1 MKILVTGFEPFGG
14 EDVNPSWEAV
24 QRLQAPEGTELIRLR
39 LPVVFREAG
48 EQLAA
53 ALRREQPDLV
63 LCIGQAAG
71 RDAITPERLG
81 VNLMDASIPDNAGFQ
96 PQEEPVIPGACRW
109 RRWPRPSGTRASRP
123 GSPTA
128 RGFLCATPCST
139 GCCTRWKRTIR
150 RCGAALSTSPAC
162 RSRRSGWE
170 RGKPCPPWRF
180 PRSSGA
186 CSPCWLFAP
195 GLNRTSHKTRQALRP
210 DAKCVRP
217 QAVDKVSTA

>member
-14 EDVNPSWEAV
+14 EDINPSWEAV

-53 ALRREQPDLV
+53 ALAREQPDLV

-96 PQEEPVIPGACRW
+96 PREEPVIPGAPAAYFARLPVKELAQAIRDAGVPAQVSNSAGLFVCNALLCRLLHEIETHYPQM
-109 RRWPRPSGTRASRP
+109 RG
-123 GSPTA
+123 
-128 RGFLCATPCST
+128 GFLHVPCLPEQAERL
-139 GCCTRWKRTIR
+139 GK
-150 RCGAALSTSPAC
+150 GAALPSLTLP
-162 RSRRSGWE
+162 E
-170 RGKPCPPWRF
+170 IVRGLQAALDF
-180 PRSSGA
+180 FGE
-186 CSPCWLFAP
+186 
-195 GLNRTSHKTRQALRP
+195 NREA
-210 DAKCVRP
+210 
-217 QAVDKVSTA
+217 

>member
-24 QRLQAPEGTELIRLR
+24 RQLRAPEGTELVRLR

-81 VNLMDASIPDNAGFQ
+81 VNLMDAAIPDNAGFH
-96 PQEEPVIPGACRW
+96 PQEEPVIPGAPAAFFARL
-109 RRWPRPSGTRASRP
+109 PVAALAEAIRAAAVP
-123 GSPTA
+123 A
-128 RGFLCATPCST
+128 RVSNSAGLFVCNALLYRLLYEMETGYPQMRGGFLHVPCLPEQ
-139 GCCTRWKRTIR
+139 
-150 RCGAALSTSPAC
+150 AARL
-162 RSRRSGWE
+162 
-170 RGKPCPPWRF
+170 GKE
-180 PRSSGA
+180 
-186 CSPCWLFAP
+186 
-195 GLNRTSHKTRQALRP
+195 RTS
-210 DAKCVRP
+210 
-217 QAVDKVSTA
+217 

>member
-1 MKILVTGFEPFGG
+1 MKILLTGFEPFGG

-96 PQEEPVIPGACRW
+96 PREEPVLPGAPAAYFVRLPVAALAQAIRAAGVPARVSNSAGLFVCNALLCRLLHEIETHYPQM
-109 RRWPRPSGTRASRP
+109 RG
-123 GSPTA
+123 
-128 RGFLCATPCST
+128 GFLHVPCLPEQAERLGKGKALPSLALPEIVR
-139 GCCTRWKRTIR
+139 GLQ
-150 RCGAALSTSPAC
+150 AALAFC
-162 RSRRSGWE
+162 SRLE
-170 RGKPCPPWRF
+170 
-180 PRSSGA
+180 
-186 CSPCWLFAP
+186 
-195 GLNRTSHKTRQALRP
+195 P
-210 DAKCVRP
+210 DVP
-217 QAVDKVSTA
+217 

>member
-14 EDVNPSWEAV
+14 EDINPSWEAV

-53 ALRREQPDLV
+53 ALRREKPDLV

-96 PQEEPVIPGACRW
+96 PREEPVLPGAPAAYFVRLPVAALAQAIRAAGVPARVSNSAGLFVCNALLCRLLYEMETGYPQM
-109 RRWPRPSGTRASRP
+109 RG
-123 GSPTA
+123 
-128 RGFLCATPCST
+128 GFLHVPCLPEQAERL
-139 GCCTRWKRTIR
+139 GK
-150 RCGAALSTSPAC
+150 GKALPSLALPEIVRGLQSVLAFC
-162 RSRRSGWE
+162 SRLE
-170 RGKPCPPWRF
+170 
-180 PRSSGA
+180 
-186 CSPCWLFAP
+186 
-195 GLNRTSHKTRQALRP
+195 P
-210 DAKCVRP
+210 DVP
-217 QAVDKVSTA
+217 

>member
-24 QRLQAPEGTELIRLR
+24 QRLQAPEGTELVRLR

-53 ALRREQPDLV
+53 ALAREQPDLV

-96 PQEEPVIPGACRW
+96 PREEPVIPGAPAAFFVRL
-109 RRWPRPSGTRASRP
+109 PVAALAEAIRAAGVPAQVSNSAGLFVCNALLYRLLYEMETGYP
-123 GSPTA
+123 QMRG
-128 RGFLCATPCST
+128 GFLHVPCLPEQAERLGKGAVLPSLALPEIVR
-139 GCCTRWKRTIR
+139 GLQ
-150 RCGAALSTSPAC
+150 AALAFC
-162 RSRRSGWE
+162 SRLE
-170 RGKPCPPWRF
+170 
-180 PRSSGA
+180 
-186 CSPCWLFAP
+186 
-195 GLNRTSHKTRQALRP
+195 P
-210 DAKCVRP
+210 D
-217 QAVDKVSTA
+217 VS